1 MTPNESASALQN
13 LVEVFWETVPPL
25 WREIHAHLHAV
36 AAEEYD
42 VTVEQFHI
50 LRHIRQGSASV
61 SELAKQKRI
70 SRPAVSQIVETLVQ
84 RGLIQRKV
92 NPQDRRQIVLE
103 LTESGNALLDA
114 ISQRTRHW
122 TMQLFAPLTS
132 EEMQQITHSLE
143 RLKKLL

>member
-1 MTPNESASALQN
+1 MNPHESPSALQR

-25 WREIHAHLHAV
+25 WREIHAHLHSIAS
-36 AAEEYD
+36 EEFD

-50 LRHIRQGSASV
+50 LRHIRQGSTSV

-92 NPQDRRQIVLE
+92 NPQDRRQVFLE
-103 LTESGNALLDA
+103 LTEGGNALLDA
-114 ISQRTRHW
+114 ISLKTRRW
-122 TMQLFAPLTS
+122 TLELFSPLSPEEVQQLSQA
-132 EEMQQITHSLE
+132 LE

>member
-1 MTPNESASALQN
+1 MNPSESTLALQR

-25 WREIHAHLHAV
+25 WREIHAQLHTIAS
-36 AAEEYD
+36 EEFA

-70 SRPAVSQIVETLVQ
+70 SRPAASQIVETLVQ
-84 RGLIQRKV
+84 RGLIRRQV
-92 NPQDRRQIVLE
+92 NPQDRRQVFLVL
-103 LTESGNALLDA
+103 TDSGNALLDA
-114 ISQRTRHW
+114 ISQKTRHW
-122 TMQLFAPLTS
+122 TLELFSPLNS
-132 EEMQQITHSLE
+132 EEVSQITQALE